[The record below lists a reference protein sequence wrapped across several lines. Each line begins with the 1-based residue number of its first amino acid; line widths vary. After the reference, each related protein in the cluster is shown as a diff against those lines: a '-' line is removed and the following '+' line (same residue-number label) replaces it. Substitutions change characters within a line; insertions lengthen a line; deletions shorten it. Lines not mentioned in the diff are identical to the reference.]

1 MRYIVSL
8 LLVCSFSG
16 VSIAQSTPTA
26 RKPLDAMAPVTDD
39 PKLPRVLLI
48 GDSISIG
55 YTPAV
60 REALLGEANVHRPL
74 ENCGPTTRGIEKLDK
89 WLGTEKWDVI
99 HFNFGLHDMKY
110 IPNDR
115 LDEKERNPG
124 RRQQVPPD
132 EYRKNME
139 QIVGR
144 LQETGA
150 KLIFATTTPV
160 PPGAANRKPEDPP
173 TYNKIAVEIMEA
185 REIAV
190 NDLFTFAEDRLEA
203 IQRPKDVHFTN
214 KGSEVLA
221 TEVVRHIRKAL
232 AQNPESPK

>member
-1 MRYIVSL
+1 MKTLVGI
-8 LLVCSFSG
+8 LLVISCCGFSA
-16 VSIAQSTPTA
+16 AQSKSSVK
-26 RKPLDAMAPVTDD
+26 KPVDAMVPVTDD

-60 REALLGEANVHRPL
+60 RETLLNEANVHRPL
-74 ENCGPTTRGIEKLDK
+74 ENCGPTTRGIEKLDE
-89 WLGTEKWDVI
+89 WLGQEKWDVV

-110 IPNDR
+110 IVNDR
-115 LDEKERNPG
+115 VEDEKKKRIK
-124 RRQQVPPD
+124 RQQVPPD
-132 EYRKNME
+132 EYQKNME

-160 PPGAANRKPEDPP
+160 PPGAADRKPEDAPA
-173 TYNKIAVEIMEA
+173 YNKIAVEIMEP
-185 REIAV
+185 RDIAV
-190 NDLFTFAEDRLEA
+190 NDLFTFASERLEA
-203 IQRPKDVHFTN
+203 IQRPRNVHFTD

-221 TEVVRHIRKAL
+221 TEVVRHIRESL
-232 AQNPESPK
+232 AKQQKSPK